1 MVAHKEHTIRNLVD
15 DETRIN
21 VPLGHP
27 GVNNGASTSG
37 DVIMM
42 DESLGDGAGGSAA
55 SGSKADDEIGT
66 DGVTSEGEK
75 VPIEET
81 QV

>member
-1 MVAHKEHTIRNLVD
+1 MHLFVHEPQIHIP
-15 DETRIN
+15 I
-21 VPLGHP
+21 GHP
-27 GVNNGASTSG
+27 GVNNGASTSD
-37 DVIMM
+37 DVITM
-42 DESLGDGAGGSAA
+42 DESMDDGAGGSAA

-75 VPIEET
+75 VPSEEI